1 MKKFEKHLRNTF
13 TKQQDQSD
21 CGVACLLSI
30 IKFHGGNSTIEKLR
44 ELSGTSK
51 QGTTLLGLYQ
61 SANGLGLVAEG
72 FEAELAHLKK
82 LKEPC
87 ILHVLVEKDLEHY
100 VVCYG
105 YKNLRFIIG
114 DPAKGIVYL
123 TDNELSKIWLSKT
136 LLTLFPNSEFVKV
149 KIERKEKR
157 IWFLNLIKEDYPI
170 LGISIFLGIVI
181 SVLGLATAIFSQ
193 KLIDDILPKYKIQNL
208 IIGLVCLLL
217 LLLVKAVLNYLRQ
230 HFLLQQT
237 KDFNTR
243 IASSFYEDLLSL
255 PKSFFDHRKT
265 GDMISRMNDT
275 MRIQKSIVYITGSFF
290 IDIIVVI
297 ISTVFLFIYSW
308 HIAVIALISVPIMII
323 LVMKYHQPIVSGQQ
337 DVMAAYAQNES
348 NYVDTIQAI
357 DTIKVGNKQSFFAKL
372 TKIIYSYFQDKS
384 FELGRK
390 GNQFG
395 LLTELFSTTI
405 IIGVIAFA
413 SYLVLNKKLTIGELI
428 ALLTISGNLLPSITR
443 LALTNLQIQEA
454 KVALD
459 RMYEFVS
466 IKPEFVQTSKDE
478 LESLTFE
485 SLKVENVSFRFA
497 GRKPILNSI
506 SLSLNKGEIIAL
518 LGESGCGKST
528 FLQILQKFYHQENGE
543 ISIND
548 NNFDKVATPV
558 WRNMIATVPQD
569 IKIFNGTLLYNVILD
584 DQINDVNSF
593 HQFCVDYGFDKY
605 FLELPQAYF
614 TLVGEEGINLSGGQ
628 KQLVAIARAL
638 YKKPQ
643 VLILDEVTSAMD
655 RNTENFILQL
665 LEKIRESISV
675 IIVTHKFYTAKIAD
689 RIYLIENGVSK
700 NLGNPKQLMKK
711 DNVYASNLLAQEL

>member
-1 MKKFEKHLRNTF
+1 
-13 TKQQDQSD
+13 
-21 CGVACLLSI
+21 
-30 IKFHGGNSTIEKLR
+30 
-44 ELSGTSK
+44 
-51 QGTTLLGLYQ
+51 
-61 SANGLGLVAEG
+61 
-72 FEAELAHLKK
+72 
-82 LKEPC
+82 
-87 ILHVLVEKDLEHY
+87 
-100 VVCYG
+100 
-105 YKNLRFIIG
+105 
-114 DPAKGIVYL
+114 
-123 TDNELSKIWLSKT
+123 
-136 LLTLFPNSEFVKV
+136 
-149 KIERKEKR
+149 
-157 IWFLNLIKEDYPI
+157 
-170 LGISIFLGIVI
+170 
-181 SVLGLATAIFSQ
+181 
-193 KLIDDILPKYKIQNL
+193 
-208 IIGLVCLLL
+208 
-217 LLLVKAVLNYLRQ
+217 
-230 HFLLQQT
+230 
-237 KDFNTR
+237 
-243 IASSFYEDLLSL
+243 
-255 PKSFFDHRKT
+255 
-265 GDMISRMNDT
+265 

-528 FLQILQKFYHQENGE
+528 FLQILQKFYNQESGNIIFNG
-543 ISIND
+543 
-548 NNFDKVATPV
+548 NNFDKVATPL
-558 WRNMIATVPQD
+558 WRNIIATVPQD
-569 IKIFNGTLLYNVILD
+569 IKIFSGTLLYNIILD
-584 DQINDVNSF
+584 DKIESLEDF
-593 HQFCVDYGFDKY
+593 HQFCANYGFDKY
-605 FLELPQAYF
+605 FSELPQAYF
-614 TLVGEEGINLSGGQ
+614 TIVGEEGINLSGGQ

-643 VLILDEVTSAMD
+643 ILILDEVTSSMD
-655 RNTENFILQL
+655 SNTENFILQL
-665 LEKIRESISV
+665 LLNIKHEISV
-675 IIVTHKFYTAKIAD
+675 ILVTHKPSTAKIAN
-689 RIYLIENGVSK
+689 RVYLIENGTSK
-700 NLGNPKQLMKK
+700 NLGKPKVISSV
-711 DNVYASNLLAQEL
+711 DNIYVND